1 MKTKIIAFC
10 VTIFLTSTL
19 ISQVGIG
26 TSSPNASAQL
36 DISSNSK
43 GLLTPRMT
51 ATQRTGISN
60 PATGLL
66 VYQTDGNTG
75 FYYYNGSSW
84 IDLPNTSNSA
94 VPTGTVVSYAGS
106 TAPAGWLLCDGL
118 AVDRTTYAN
127 LFAAIASAYGSGN
140 GSTTFNLP
148 DLRGR
153 TIFGVDNMGGTS
165 ANRLTTAGGVS
176 ANNTLGATCGTQSIT
191 LTTPNLP
198 AHNHTYT
205 GGQSTTSDN
214 THSHDYQDAY
224 FAEGVV
230 NGVGGNQRFGL
241 GAGSDSD
248 NSFYFRTS
256 SNTHST
262 IASNIATTSNTHSH
276 TVTSTGTVGNT
287 GSGTAFS
294 PLNPGLVMNYIIK
307 I

>member
-1 MKTKIIAFC
+1 MRLSITSG
-10 VTIFLTSTL
+10 LTSFFFALTA
-19 ISQVGIG
+19 SAQVGIG

-66 VYQTDGNTG
+66 VYQTDGNSG

-84 IDLPNTSNSA
+84 IDLPNTSNST

-118 AVDRTTYAN
+118 AINRTTYAN
-127 LFAAIASAYGSGN
+127 LFAAIGSTYGNGN
-140 GSTTFNLP
+140 GSSTFNLP

-153 TIFGVDNMGGTS
+153 IVFGVDNMGGTS
-165 ANRLTTAGGVS
+165 ANRLTTAGGIS

-198 AHNHTYT
+198 AHNHTFT
-205 GGQSTTSDN
+205 GNQSTTSSN

-262 IASNIATTSNTHSH
+262 SASNIATTSNTHSH

>member
-1 MKTKIIAFC
+1 MKAKIIAFC
-10 VTIFLTSTL
+10 VIIFLTSTL

-36 DISSNSK
+36 DINSNSK

-51 ATQRTGISN
+51 AIQRTGISN

-66 VYQTDGNTG
+66 VYQTDGNSG

-84 IDLPNTSNSA
+84 IDLPNTSNST

-118 AVDRTTYAN
+118 AINRTTYAN
-127 LFAAIASAYGSGN
+127 LFAAIGSTYGNGN
-140 GSTTFNLP
+140 GSSTFNLP

-153 TIFGVDNMGGTS
+153 IVFGVDNMGGTS
-165 ANRLTTAGGVS
+165 ANRLTTTGGIS

-198 AHNHTYT
+198 THNHPFT

-224 FAEGVV
+224 FAENNSG
-230 NGVGGNQRFGL
+230 GVGSNQRYGL
-241 GAGSDSD
+241 SANSDND

-262 IASNIATTSNTHSH
+262 SASNIATSSNSHSH
-276 TVTSTGTVGNT
+276 TVTASGTVGNT
-287 GSGTAFS
+287 GSGAAFS
-294 PLNPGLVMNYIIK
+294 PLNPGIVMNYIIK